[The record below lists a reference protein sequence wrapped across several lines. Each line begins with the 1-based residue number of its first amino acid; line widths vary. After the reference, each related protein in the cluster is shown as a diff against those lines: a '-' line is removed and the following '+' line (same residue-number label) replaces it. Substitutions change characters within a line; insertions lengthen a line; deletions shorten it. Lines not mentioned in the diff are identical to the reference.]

1 VYSLCSGASV
11 SNITQDSFVINATTS
26 SNAEATVS
34 ATYRV
39 DAEL

>member
-1 VYSLCSGASV
+1 VV
-11 SNITQDSFVINATTS
+11 NATTS

-34 ATYRV
+34 ATYTV